1 MFCPKCGKEIPDG
14 SAFCSSCGTNV
25 NTMGGPSGAA
35 KPSAAGA
42 AFSGLGGFLKGYFAS
57 PVQAT
62 RDTLAKGDLA
72 TPLILMGAQL
82 IACILM
88 LLGFC
93 LKLQMMSYGYMEVPF
108 QFWFFGGLLGDA
120 IAVIIF
126 VALLFG
132 GAKILKSGCTFQ
144 DAVMACGCHSIF
156 ITILMVI
163 TFLCFLISLELGAW
177 LFIITMILW
186 VALGVSS
193 FQMIAPEMES
203 GKSWLIYLAVVA
215 ITIILTLLI
224 VGNGLL
230 PALAGSRTGLT
241 SSLFGS
247 MF

>member
-1 MFCPKCGKEIPDG
+1 MFCPKCGKEIPEG
-14 SAFCSSCGTNV
+14 STFCSSCGTNV
-25 NTMGGPSGAA
+25 NTMSGPGDAA

-57 PVQAT
+57 PVQTT
-62 RDTLAKGDLA
+62 RNTLAKGDLI

-88 LLGFC
+88 FLGFS
-93 LKLQMMSYGYMEVPF
+93 LKIGMMSYGYVEVPF
-108 QFWFFGGLLGDA
+108 QFWFLGGLLGDA

-132 GAKILKSGCTFQ
+132 GAKILKSSCTFQ
-144 DAVMACGCHSIF
+144 DAVIACGCHSIC
-156 ITILMVI
+156 ITALMVVD
-163 TFLCFLISLELGAW
+163 FLCFLISLQLGVW
-177 LFIITMILW
+177 VMIITLILW

-193 FQMIAPEMES
+193 FQMIAPELES
-203 GKSWLIYLAVVA
+203 GKSWLIYLGVAA

-224 VGNGLL
+224 LGNGLF
-230 PALAGSRTGLT
+230 PALSGSRSGLT

-247 MF
+247 VF

>member
-25 NTMGGPSGAA
+25 TTMSGPGGPA
-35 KPSAAGA
+35 KPSAAGV
-42 AFSGLGGFLKGYFAS
+42 AFSGLGGFLKSYFAS

-62 RDTLAKGDLA
+62 RNTLAKRDMA

-88 LLGFC
+88 FLGFS
-93 LKLQMMSYGYMEVPF
+93 LKIGMMTYGYAEVPF

-144 DAVMACGCHSIF
+144 DAVIACGCHSVF

-163 TFLCFLISLELGAW
+163 DFLCFLISLQLGIW
-177 LFIITMILW
+177 VMFLTLILW

-193 FQMIAPEMES
+193 FQMIAPELES
-203 GKSWLIYLAVVA
+203 GKAWLIYLAVAA
-215 ITIILTLLI
+215 ITIVLSLLI
-224 VGNGLL
+224 LGNGLF

-241 SSLFGS
+241 TSIFGS

>member
-14 SAFCSSCGTNV
+14 STFCSSCGTNV

-88 LLGFC
+88 LLGFA
-93 LKLQMMSYGYMEVPF
+93 LKINMLSHGFMEVPF
-108 QFWFFGGLLGDA
+108 QFWFMGGLLGDA
-120 IAVIIF
+120 IAVAIF
-126 VALLFG
+126 MGLLFG
-132 GAKILKSGCTFQ
+132 AAKILKSSCTFQ
-144 DAVMACGCHSIF
+144 DVVIACGAHSIF
-156 ITILMVI
+156 ITILMLVD
-163 TFLCFLISLELGAW
+163 FLCFLISMELGAW
-177 LFIITMILW
+177 LLILTLILW

-203 GKSWLIYLAVVA
+203 GKAWLLYLAVVA
-215 ITIILTLLI
+215 ITIVLTLLI
-224 VGNGLL
+224 LGNGLF